1 MSPHGMRNGWILTA
15 LVAVVVVL
23 SPGLGLL
30 AGPGAAP
37 AGASNPRGM
46 ATSAA
51 PSTDGKVAS
60 PSPTARADHPSA
72 VAIPPVS
79 PSSWF
84 QGLLAPSAFAARG
97 GAAMAALPSSAVPQS
112 WNQAAS
118 TVESAAS
125 GVLSSSWTVSSG
137 DGVAFSTAL
146 TLQTTALVHP
156 QVGCRLAPVGSPPA
170 TFSVPATP
178 SSASPGTANFYE
190 FALNSSG
197 APNTS
202 LFAIV
207 SDAAATLLFT
217 STGSACEQSLS
228 FQFGAV
234 VAQPTLDSTT
244 AASIA
249 NLAGGSNFLQKYPGA
264 VRYWFPSPSVELV
277 EAGNLT
283 LSPSIWYV
291 EYQSPC
297 NASTAYVGSTFDAMI
312 DGATGAVLSNSTGT
326 SSCLPDTFPVTFTES
341 GLPSGTSWTVDLGG
355 AFNTSTSTSLGFT
368 EGNGTY
374 AYTVLVS
381 SGYAPSPSSGNLT
394 ISGTA
399 ASVAITFTATPTY
412 SVTLKAIG
420 LASGTYWSVLWN
432 GSLSLETNASSLA
445 ILAVDG
451 TYSYS
456 IDQGATNSTGY
467 TISPT
472 TGTVT
477 ISGLAATVSI
487 TFTVATLYPIKVTET
502 GLPAGMLWGVEF
514 ASSSFR
520 IVTSTSS
527 QLSLYVENS
536 TYYLIVGS
544 ASPSYYLAVGY
555 AIVPV
560 AGAPASV
567 TFAFHYRTSYV
578 VTFQESGL
586 AASAAWFANVS
597 WTYQNQINSSTGSS
611 VTFLLINGTYNFG
624 AGGAPGYVASPAN
637 GTLTV
642 AGGRK
647 TVTIAF
653 AGRAAV
659 ATYPVTF
666 SETTLPSGT
675 SWSVTL
681 AGSTQSST
689 TGSIVFNEP
698 NNTYAFSVGAPSGY
712 AATPSSS
719 SLTVHGVPVTQ
730 VIRFEAVYSVTF
742 SETGLAS
749 GTSWSVTLNGTT
761 QSSGTTSIVFSEP
774 DGQYGFSVAAV
785 SGYSVSPVVGTV
797 TVSGSAVA
805 EAISFSPLPTG
816 SYPVVL
822 TETGLPVGTNWS
834 VTLHGQSASSTGRS
848 ISFVEVNGTYPY
860 VVATV
865 AGYTSTPS
873 SGNVTV
879 NGAAESVAITFAAL
893 RTYSVTFVESGLAT
907 GTTWSIGF
915 NGGAP
920 QTASA
925 GASIV
930 VSATNGTYPFTVG
943 GVSGYTANVT
953 SGSVHVHGG
962 PQTVT
967 IQYTATSSPA
977 NTLLGLPAWEGYSL
991 IGIIAVVVI
1000 LGIVLA
1006 ALRRGRRTT
1015 GSSPPPSGAPPPG
1028 SPPSSPPGSPPASPP
1043 PSIQ

>member
-1 MSPHGMRNGWILTA
+1 
-15 LVAVVVVL
+15 
-23 SPGLGLL
+23 
-30 AGPGAAP
+30 
-37 AGASNPRGM
+37 M
-46 ATSAA
+46 A
-51 PSTDGKVAS
+51 
-60 PSPTARADHPSA
+60 
-72 VAIPPVS
+72 
-79 PSSWF
+79 
-84 QGLLAPSAFAARG
+84 
-97 GAAMAALPSSAVPQS
+97 
-112 WNQAAS
+112 
-118 TVESAAS
+118 SAAS
-125 GVLSSSWTVSSG
+125 GVLNSSWNVTSG
-137 DGVAFSTAL
+137 DGVAISTAL
-146 TLQTTALVHP
+146 TIPTAVFENP

-170 TFSVPATP
+170 SLSVPATP

-190 FALNSSG
+190 LVLNSSG
-197 APNTS
+197 APNTT
-202 LFAIV
+202 LFAV
-207 SDAAATLLFT
+207 VTDAAATLLFT
-217 STGSACEQSLS
+217 STGSACTQSFS
-228 FQFGAV
+228 FQVGAV
-234 VAQPTLDSTT
+234 VSHPTLDSTT
-244 AASIA
+244 AASLA
-249 NLAGGSNFLQKYPGA
+249 NLAGGSTFLQMYPGA
-264 VRYWFPSPSVELV
+264 QRYWFPSPSVESV
-277 EAGNLT
+277 VAGNLT
-283 LSPSIWYV
+283 LAPSIWNV
-291 EYQSPC
+291 GYQSPC
-297 NASTAYVGSTFDAMI
+297 NASTAYVGSSFDAMI
-312 DGATGAVLSNSTGT
+312 DGATGAVLSNATGT
-326 SSCLPDTFPVTFTES
+326 LSCLPDTFPVTFTES
-341 GLPSGTSWTVDLGG
+341 GLPSGTSWTVHLGV
-355 AFNTSTSTSLGFT
+355 ALNTSTSTSVGFT
-368 EGNGTY
+368 QGNGTY
-374 AYTVLVS
+374 AYAVLVP
-381 SGYAPSPSSGNLT
+381 SGYAPTPSFGNLT

-399 ASVAITFTATPTY
+399 ASVAITFTATSTY
-412 SVTLKAIG
+412 PVTLKTIG
-420 LASGTYWSVLWN
+420 LASGVYWSVLWN

-451 TYSYS
+451 TYSYD
-456 IDQGATNSTGY
+456 IDLGASNSTGY
-467 TISPT
+467 SISPAI
-472 TGTVT
+472 GSVT

-502 GLPAGMLWGVEF
+502 GLPTGMLWGMLWGVETI
-514 ASSSFR
+514 SSSLR
-520 IVTSTSS
+520 TITSTSS
-527 QLSLYVENS
+527 HFSFYVENS
-536 TYYLIVGS
+536 TYFLQVGS
-544 ASPSYYLAVGY
+544 ASPSYYVTVGY

-586 AASAAWFANVS
+586 AASTAWFANVS
-597 WTYQNQINSSTGSS
+597 WTYQNQINSTSGSS
-611 VTFLLINGTYNFG
+611 VTFLLINGTYTFG

-647 TVTIAF
+647 AVTIVF
-653 AGRAAV
+653 AGKAAV

-675 SWSVTL
+675 PWSITL

-698 NNTYAFSVGAPSGY
+698 NNTYAFGVGAPSGY

-719 SLTVHGVPVTQ
+719 SLTVDGVPVTQ

-749 GTSWSVTLNGTT
+749 GTIWSVTLNGTAV
-761 QSSGTTSIVFSEP
+761 SSRTTSIVFSEP
-774 DGQYGFSVAAV
+774 NGQYGFSVAAV
-785 SGYSVSPVVGTV
+785 SGYSVSPVAATV

-805 EAISFSPLPTG
+805 RAISFSPLPVG

-834 VTLHGQSASSTGRS
+834 VTLHGQSASSTGQS

-865 AGYTSTPS
+865 SGYSSTPS
-873 SGNVTV
+873 AGNVTV
-879 NGAAESVAITFAAL
+879 NGAAKSVAIAFAAL

-907 GTTWSIGF
+907 GTTWSISF

-930 VSATNGTYPFTVG
+930 VAATNGTFPFTVG

-953 SGSVHVHGG
+953 SGSVHMHGG

-967 IQYTATSSPA
+967 IQYTAASSPA

-991 IGIIAVVVI
+991 IGILAVVVL

-1028 SPPSSPPGSPPASPP
+1028 SPPASPP
-1043 PSIQ
+1043 PSAR